1 MSALAILDAARER
14 TLAVY
19 GELPDEVL
27 GAWPDPEFSPLCW
40 HLGHIAF
47 TEAHWLLAKVGG
59 DGALSVP
66 HARRYAQD
74 GCAKAERNA
83 GYDRGELFDY
93 LERVRAVVR
102 ERYATLDP
110 DHPLMRDDYLARF
123 LANHEHQHRET
134 MAYVLGCHRERAGGA
149 PDDAAPLVDDGAPS
163 RLELEGGAVTI
174 GTDDPHAY
182 DNERSAHEVTLAP
195 FALDAHPVTVAAW
208 KRFIDAGGYAREA
221 LWSPEGWAWRR
232 TNDVRAPKGWRT
244 AGESF
249 VRVRLDG
256 RWSLD
261 GREPVVGV
269 SAHEAEAYARFVGGR
284 LPTEAELEHA
294 ARATGAA
301 PRIAGLTA
309 HGPMP
314 VVPGEPD
321 LLGNVWE
328 WTASTFAPYPGF
340 SPHPYRGYS
349 EPYFDG
355 VHRVLRGGSFAT
367 DPAIA
372 RPTFRNW
379 YVPETRQIFA
389 GLRVAYG

>member
-14 TLAVY
+14 TLAIY

-66 HARRYAQD
+66 YARRYAQD
-74 GCAKAERNA
+74 GCAKSERSA
-83 GYDRGELFDY
+83 GYDREELFAY
-93 LERVRAVVR
+93 LRRVRDAVR
-102 ERYATLDP
+102 ERYAALDP
-110 DHPLMRDDYLARF
+110 SHPLMRDDYLARF
-123 LANHEHQHRET
+123 LASHENQHRET
-134 MAYVLGCHRERAGGA
+134 MAYVLGCHRERMGGA
-149 PDDAAPLVDDGAPS
+149 PDEAPPLVDDGEPA
-163 RLELEGGAVTI
+163 RLDFEGGVVPV

-182 DNERSAHEVTLAP
+182 DNERGAHEVTLAP
-195 FALDAHPVTVAAW
+195 FAIDAHPVTAAAW
-208 KRFIDAGGYAREA
+208 RRFVDAGGYEREA
-221 LWSPEGWAWRR
+221 LWTAEGWAWRDA
-232 TNDVRAPKGWRT
+232 NDVSLPKGWRPV
-244 AGESF
+244 GENV

-256 RWSLD
+256 CWAME
-261 GREPVVGV
+261 GREPVVGI

-294 ARATGAA
+294 ARVTSAS
-301 PRIAGLTA
+301 PRVAGLEH
-309 HGPMP
+309 HGPTP
-314 VVPGEPD
+314 VALGESD

-328 WTASTFAPYPGF
+328 WTASAFAPYPGF
-340 SPHPYRGYS
+340 TPHPYRGYS

-355 VHRVLRGGSFAT
+355 EHRVLRGGSFAT
-367 DPAIA
+367 DRAIA

-379 YVPETRQIFA
+379 YAPHTRQIFA
-389 GLRVAYG
+389 GVRVAYG